1 MSPEL
6 RRATPADAA
15 AIAELYN
22 WYVEH
27 TVVTFET
34 ELVKA
39 EEMARRIESSLVAH
53 DWLLLEDGSRVLGY
67 AYANRFHAR
76 AAYGKTT
83 ESTIYLRE
91 GLGGRGLGSRLYG
104 ELVRRT
110 FARGYR
116 SLIGA
121 IALPNDASVRLH
133 EK

>member
-15 AIAELYN
+15 AIAEIYN

-34 ELVKA
+34 EPVKP
-39 EEMARRIESSLVAH
+39 EEMARRIESALVAH
-53 DWLLLEDGSRVLGY
+53 DWLLLEDGPRALGY

-83 ESTIYLRE
+83 ESTIYLRD
-91 GLGGRGLGSRLYG
+91 GVGGPGLGSQ
-104 ELVRRT
+104 
-110 FARGYR
+110 
-116 SLIGA
+116 
-121 IALPNDASVRLH
+121 P
-133 EK
+133 